1 MKVFVL
7 ANQKGGVGKS
17 TTATTLAAIL
27 RQEQREVLFIDAD
40 PQGNS
45 TDTYKAKITEV
56 ATLYD
61 VLLDDERIP
70 LKEAVQVVEAGDII
84 ASDPLLTKADS
95 ILLNDVEGIYR
106 LQDAIKELTDY
117 DYVVIDTAP
126 TMNSLLHSCLIAAD
140 RVIIPVTADRYA
152 IQGLFQLNDTIQA
165 VQRRQN
171 PRLRV
176 SGLLLTKYAERR
188 LLDKEVR
195 ETLKKT
201 AEELHTRLFATT
213 IRESIKAKESQAV
226 RLALM
231 EYAPYCTTALDY
243 RNFVAEL
250 IKDEEN

>member
-17 TTATTLAAIL
+17 TTAAALAAIL
-27 RQEQREVLFIDAD
+27 QQSKRKVLFIDAD

-45 TDTYKAKITEV
+45 TDTYKAKVTET

-61 VLLDDERIP
+61 VLLDDERVS
-70 LKEAVQVVEAGDII
+70 LQEAVQAVEAGDII

-106 LQDAIKELTDY
+106 LQDAVKDLQGY
-117 DYVVIDTAP
+117 DYIVIDTAP

-140 RVIIPVTADRYA
+140 NVIIPVTADRYA

-171 PRLRV
+171 PKLKV

-195 ETLKKT
+195 ETLTKT
-201 AEELHTRLFATT
+201 AEELHTKLFSTT

-226 RLALM
+226 RLPMM
-231 EYAPYCTTALDY
+231 EYAPDCTTALDY
-243 RNFVAEL
+243 RNFVEEL
-250 IKDEEN
+250 MKEE

>member
-17 TTATTLAAIL
+17 TTAAALAAIL
-27 RQEQREVLFIDAD
+27 RQEQNNVLFIDAD

-45 TDTYKAKITEV
+45 TDTYKAQVTET

-70 LKEAVQVVEAGDII
+70 LKDAVQGVEAGDII

-106 LQDAIKELTDY
+106 LQDAIKELHGY
-117 DYVVIDTAP
+117 DYIVIDTAP

-171 PRLRV
+171 PNLKV
-176 SGLLLTKYAERR
+176 AGLLLTKYAERR
-188 LLDKEVR
+188 LLDREVR
-195 ETLKKT
+195 DTLSKT
-201 AEELHTRLFATT
+201 AEELHTKLFTTT
-213 IRESIKAKESQAV
+213 IRESIKAKESQAI
-226 RLALM
+226 RISLM
-231 EYAPYCTTALDY
+231 EYAPECTTALDY
-243 RNFVAEL
+243 QNFVEEL
-250 IKDEEN
+250 MKEGI

>member
-17 TTATTLAAIL
+17 TTAAALAAIL
-27 RQEQREVLFIDAD
+27 QQSTRKVLFIDAD

-45 TDTYKAKITEV
+45 TDTYKAKVTET

-61 VLLDDERIP
+61 VLLDDERVS
-70 LKEAVQVVEAGDII
+70 LQEAVQAVEAGDII

-106 LQDAIKELTDY
+106 LQDAVKDLQGY
-117 DYVVIDTAP
+117 DYIVIDTAP

-140 RVIIPVTADRYA
+140 NVIIPVTADRYA

-171 PRLRV
+171 PKLKV

-195 ETLKKT
+195 ATLTKT
-201 AEELHTRLFATT
+201 AEELHTKLFSTT

-226 RLALM
+226 RLPLM
-231 EYAPYCTTALDY
+231 EYAPDCTTALDY
-243 RNFVAEL
+243 RNFVEEL
-250 IKDEEN
+250 MKEE

>member
-17 TTATTLAAIL
+17 TTAAALAAIL
-27 RQEQREVLFIDAD
+27 QDQGSAVLFIDAD

-45 TDTYKAKITEV
+45 TDTYKAKVTET

-61 VLLDDERIP
+61 VLLDDDRIP
-70 LKEAVQVVEAGDII
+70 LKDAVQIVEAGNII

-95 ILLNDVEGIYR
+95 VLLNDVEGIYR
-106 LQDAIKELTDY
+106 LQDAIKELHDY
-117 DYVVIDTAP
+117 DYVIIDTAP

-165 VQRRQN
+165 IQRRQN
-171 PRLRV
+171 PKLKV
-176 SGLLLTKYAERR
+176 AGLLLTKYAERR
-188 LLDKEVR
+188 LLDREVR
-195 ETLKKT
+195 DTLKKT
-201 AEELHTRLFATT
+201 AEELHTKLFSTT
-213 IRESIKAKESQAV
+213 IRESVKAKESQAV
-226 RLALM
+226 RVSLM

-243 RNFVAEL
+243 ISFIDEL
-250 IKDEEN
+250 MKEDI